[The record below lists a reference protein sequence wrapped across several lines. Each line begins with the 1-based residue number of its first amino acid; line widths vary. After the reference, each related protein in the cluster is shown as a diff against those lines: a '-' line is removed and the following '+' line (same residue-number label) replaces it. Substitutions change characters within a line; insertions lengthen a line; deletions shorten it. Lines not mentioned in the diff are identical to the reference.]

1 MELLISPHGHLA
13 LQELNGVSEQTASG
27 LAEPAARRIGSA
39 FARGQS
45 AGLLHLATVE
55 LQTALP
61 VDFGFAR
68 DFGRAYLTQLCRGP
82 GLDGT
87 ADAGEGGKVASL
99 PALAPPAADE
109 LGMMALSAPPMR
121 GLEYLNADVLAGW
134 WRELDEYV
142 RGEISDYPGGAQA
155 YLREKNPLWRQVGR
169 VTFHLAENKR
179 DPGHPFAFLATYA
192 TRVSALGRVQHQPLG
207 RALQEYAGAKD
218 RSALLSLLKPI
229 QRAAERS
236 ELARNLADSNQVY
249 RPLAWTPT
257 EAYRFLQD
265 IPLFEESGLIVQV
278 PNWWKANRPPRPTVS
293 VTVGGPKK
301 STVGADALLD
311 FSVAVTLEGEQL
323 TDAELRDALANAG
336 GLVWLRGKWVEVD
349 REKLNEAL
357 KHWKQVERDAGRGGV
372 SFFEGMRLL
381 AGAPLAGDAAA
392 EVLVPEQKW
401 TGIKAGAGLEQV
413 LKEIREPPANGG
425 STPPGLRADLREYQ
439 KTGVNWL
446 RFMTRLGLGAC
457 LADDMGLGKTIQ
469 VIALLLHAQRE
480 SARDKGDGGPGRDG
494 PTREEAES
502 ASKTQP
508 ALLIVPASLIANWKA
523 EIARFAPSLSV
534 FIAHPSE
541 MQAAAGDK
549 APLGKY
555 DLVITTYG
563 MLSRL
568 TWAREREW
576 GMVILDEAQA
586 IKNSGSR
593 QTRAVKELK
602 GSARIALTG
611 TPVENRLSDLWS
623 LFDFLNPGLLG
634 GAKAFSS
641 LVKKL
646 QEREHNPYAPLRA
659 LVRPYILRR
668 LKTDKRVIAD
678 LPDKIEANAF
688 CGLSKLQAAM
698 YQQLVDELAEK
709 LKHKDVKD
717 DKDQDRGIQRR
728 GIVLAYLMRL
738 KQVCNHPSQVT
749 REAEY
754 PPQHSGKFKRLGELC
769 EELAQRQEKVLV
781 FTQFREITAPLA
793 EFLSGVFGR
802 AGVVLH
808 GGTSVGKRREL
819 VEAFQREQGPPFFV
833 LSLKAGGTGLN
844 LTAASHVIHFDRWWN
859 PAVENQATDR
869 AFRIG
874 QKKNVFVHKFV
885 CQGTVEDRI
894 DALIAEKTSMV
905 KELLDDAGGAEKL
918 LTEMDNDQLLRFV
931 SLDAG
936 KALEA

>member
-1 MELLISPHGHLA
+1 MELLISPHGHLVA
-13 LQELNGVSEQTASG
+13 QELQDAPGQPPGG
-27 LAEPAARRIGSA
+27 LSDPAAKRVRLA
-39 FARGQS
+39 FANSPS
-45 AGLLHLATVE
+45 AALLHLATAE

-61 VDFGFAR
+61 ADFSFAR
-68 DFGRAYLTQLCRGP
+68 EFGRTYLTRLCRSP
-82 GLDGT
+82 GLDGA
-87 ADAGEGGKVASL
+87 ADASAV
-99 PALAPPAADE
+99 PPIPPPAADE

-121 GLEYLNADVLAGW
+121 GLEYLNADVMAGW
-134 WRELDEYV
+134 WRELDEFV
-142 RGEISDYPGGAQA
+142 RAEIAGYPGGAQA
-155 YLREKNPLWRQVGR
+155 YLRDKNPLWRLVGR

-179 DPGHPFAFLATYA
+179 DPEHPFAFLATYA
-192 TRVSALGRVQHQPLG
+192 TRVSTQGRVQHQPLG

-218 RSALLSLLKPI
+218 KDALLALLKPI

-236 ELARNLADSNQVY
+236 EVAKALADSGQVY
-249 RPLAWTPT
+249 KPLAWKPK

-265 IPLFEESGLIVQV
+265 IPLFEESGLIVRV
-278 PNWWKANRPPRPTVS
+278 PDWWKANRPPRPSVS
-293 VTVGGPKK
+293 VTVGGAKK
-301 STVGADALLD
+301 STIGADALLQ

-323 TDAELRDALANAG
+323 TEAELREALESAG
-336 GLVWLRGKWVEVD
+336 GLVSLRGKWVEID
-349 REKLNEAL
+349 HEKLTEAL
-357 KHWKQVERDAGRGGV
+357 THWKQVEREAKRGGV

-381 AGAPLAGDAAA
+381 SGAPLESDAAA
-392 EVLVPEQKW
+392 AVPVAVREW
-401 TGIKAGAGLEQV
+401 TGIAAGAALEQV
-413 LKEIREPPANGG
+413 LAEIRDPESRGDPTPA
-425 STPPGLRADLREYQ
+425 GLRAELREYQ
-439 KTGVNWL
+439 KTGVSWL

-457 LADDMGLGKTIQ
+457 LADDMGLGKTVQ
-469 VIALLLHAQRE
+469 VIALLLHAKRGTGTVKL
-480 SARDKGDGGPGRDG
+480 SGNAKADGVPGRNG
-494 PTREEAES
+494 PAWTDPDTT
-502 ASKTQP
+502 SKGQS

-523 EIARFAPSLSV
+523 ELARFAPELSV
-534 FIAHPSE
+534 FIAHRSE
-541 MQAAAGDK
+541 MAGADDK
-549 APLGKY
+549 PPEGFH

-568 TWAREREW
+568 PWARERIW

-586 IKNSGSR
+586 IKNSGTR
-593 QTRAVKELK
+593 QTRAVKELQ
-602 GSARIALTG
+602 GTARIALTG

-646 QEREHNPYAPLRA
+646 EACETNPYAPLRA

-709 LKHKDVKD
+709 LKPID
-717 DKDQDRGIQRR
+717 DDAGIQRR

-749 REAEY
+749 GEGDY
-754 PPQHSGKFKRLGELC
+754 QPQHSGKFKRLGELC

-781 FTQFREITAPLA
+781 FSQFREITAPLA
-793 EFLSGVFGR
+793 EYLAGIFGR
-802 AGVVLH
+802 PGVVLH

-819 VEAFQREQGPPFFV
+819 VEAFQREDGPPFFV

-894 DALIAEKTSMV
+894 DALIAEKTGIV
-905 KELLDDAGGAEKL
+905 KELLDDAGGEKM
-918 LTEMDNDQLLRFV
+918 LTEMNNDQLLRFV
-931 SLDAG
+931 SLDAR